1 MTLVNMTQLLDVAK
15 KNHFAVGAYNVS
27 DLELMRITIEQCE
40 ADYCPAIVMIHPTEL
55 RYCKDDFIAYVL
67 TRIRDSKIPV
77 ALHLDH
83 GDSVDSAARAI
94 HDGFSSVMI
103 DMSLKDWDTNVKETA
118 ETVKMAHR
126 VGVSVEGE
134 VGTIGQNNVHQ
145 KGNKFVGQKKE
156 GIYTT
161 PEEAVKF
168 VKDTGV
174 DTLAVAIGTSHGIYP
189 SDVKPKIRIDILKK
203 IVNALPNTPLVL
215 HGGSSNPDDQI
226 ADAVKNGISK
236 VNISSDYKH
245 AYMEAVRKI
254 LSENDGWDPNTLFP
268 PALDAGKKIIHHK
281 NELFNSVGKAKLY
294 EGMDPWRAEE
304 I

>member
-15 KNHFAVGAYNVS
+15 KNNFAVGAYNVS
-27 DLELMRITIEQCE
+27 DLELMRTSIEQCE
-40 ADYCPAIVMIHPTEL
+40 ADYAPAIIMIHPTEL
-55 RYCKDDFIAYVL
+55 RYCKDDFISYVL

-103 DMSLKDWDTNVKETA
+103 DMSLKDWDTNVRETA
-118 ETVKMAHR
+118 KTVKMAHR

-134 VGTIGQNNVHQ
+134 VGTIGQTGVHVE
-145 KGNKFVGQKKE
+145 GHKKE

-161 PEEAVKF
+161 PEEARKF
-168 VKDTGV
+168 VEQTGV
-174 DTLAVAIGTSHGIYP
+174 DTLAVGIGTSHGIYP
-189 SDVKPKIRIDILKK
+189 SDVTPKIRIDILRD
-203 IVNALPNTPLVL
+203 IVDAVPNTPLVL

-226 ADAVKNGISK
+226 AEAVKNGISK

-268 PALDAGKKIIHHK
+268 PALDAGKKMIHHK
-281 NELFNSVGKAKLY
+281 NKLFNSIGKAKLY
-294 EGMDPWRAEE
+294 EGMDPWRADK